1 MAQAMNVTCGCD
13 EGTVFDGMSAAY
25 RRVLWTVILINFAMF
40 AVEMVAGVYADSLA
54 LQADALDF
62 LGDSVTYAISWFVLA
77 KPPLWR
83 ARAALFKSLSL
94 GAVGVWVFG
103 SSLYHMLFIGQPE
116 PFLMTWVAA
125 LALTANVISA
135 LLLFRFREGDANV
148 RSVWICSR
156 NDAIGNVAVVGAAG
170 AVWLT
175 GSGWPDVIV
184 AAALAGLFLRGA
196 VVIAVQGRA
205 EIRALEIAAAEPA
218 AKPDA
223 A

>member
-1 MAQAMNVTCGCD
+1 MTRAVNTTCGCD

-25 RRVLWTVILINFAMF
+25 RRVLWTVILINFAIF

-83 ARAALFKSLSL
+83 ARAALFKSLTL

-103 SSLYHMLFIGQPE
+103 SSLHHMLFIGQPE
-116 PFLMTWVAA
+116 PFWMTWVAT

-148 RSVWICSR
+148 RSVWVCSR

-175 GSGWPDVIV
+175 GTGWPDVIV

-196 VVIAVQGRA
+196 VVIAGQGRA

>member
-1 MAQAMNVTCGCD
+1 
-13 EGTVFDGMSAAY
+13 
-25 RRVLWTVILINFAMF
+25 
-40 AVEMVAGVYADSLA
+40 
-54 LQADALDF
+54 
-62 LGDSVTYAISWFVLA
+62 
-77 KPPLWR
+77 
-83 ARAALFKSLSL
+83 
-94 GAVGVWVFG
+94 
-103 SSLYHMLFIGQPE
+103 MLFIGQPE
-116 PFLMTWVAA
+116 PFLMTWVAT

-196 VVIAVQGRA
+196 VVIASQGRA

>member
-1 MAQAMNVTCGCD
+1 
-13 EGTVFDGMSAAY
+13 
-25 RRVLWTVILINFAMF
+25 
-40 AVEMVAGVYADSLA
+40 
-54 LQADALDF
+54 
-62 LGDSVTYAISWFVLA
+62 
-77 KPPLWR
+77 
-83 ARAALFKSLSL
+83 
-94 GAVGVWVFG
+94 
-103 SSLYHMLFIGQPE
+103 MLFIGQPE

-196 VVIAVQGRA
+196 VVIAGQGRA